1 MENWLPSLKTATPSE
16 GYVLAIKLSRMTV
29 KLTQTDAAVRERLR
43 PAYAT
48 DADALIAISQVVA
61 THFSTIAAANDYW
74 REVMSDVTVGPEGF
88 MVDAALVARGFGLD
102 PGCVPAM
109 LREGRITSRCEA
121 GIDADAGRYRLTF
134 FHGARALRLIVD
146 GQGALLQQARFPVS
160 ARRDLPQG

>member
-16 GYVLAIKLSRMTV
+16 GYDLAIKLSRMTV

-74 REVMSDVTVGPEGF
+74 SEES
-88 MVDAALVARGFGLD
+88 
-102 PGCVPAM
+102 
-109 LREGRITSRCEA
+109 
-121 GIDADAGRYRLTF
+121 
-134 FHGARALRLIVD
+134 
-146 GQGALLQQARFPVS
+146 
-160 ARRDLPQG
+160 